1 MKKETNMDQHLSP
14 QKHINELTIGE
25 LKTLISETVK
35 ETMEE
40 VIENMEALSSQNFIN
55 SVKEARAEYT
65 AGDTKNLEE
74 LFDV

>member
-1 MKKETNMDQHLSP
+1 MEQHLSL

-40 VIENMEALSSQNFIN
+40 VIENMEALSSPNFIN
-55 SVKEARAEYT
+55 SVKEAREEYK
-65 AGDTKNLEE
+65 AGKTTKLED
-74 LFDV
+74 LFNV